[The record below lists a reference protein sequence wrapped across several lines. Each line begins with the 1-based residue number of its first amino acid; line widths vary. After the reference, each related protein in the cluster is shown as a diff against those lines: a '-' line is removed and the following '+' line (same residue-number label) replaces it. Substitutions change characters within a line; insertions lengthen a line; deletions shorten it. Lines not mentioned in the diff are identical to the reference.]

1 MRVLLLNQEDIEM
14 LYLRISENEE
24 LNLKFN
30 NSSIERFTE
39 CKLEYIKNG
48 VKTNFSEDY
57 LSIFVEDMLGRLENI
72 HTINEK
78 SMFGQMGKWQ
88 EYYYFDTA
96 YNKRHSEEI
105 KTMESSIFI
114 SAEYYGSFLYEYNG
128 DIWFE
133 LDKGY
138 SESEQ
143 CTPMQYYSDTSNYRV
158 TLKCISNKE
167 TENWREQLKK
177 IKYIIM

>member
-1 MRVLLLNQEDIEM
+1 M
-14 LYLRISENEE
+14 LHLRISEDEE
-24 LNLKFN
+24 LNLEFN

-39 CKLEYIKNG
+39 CKLKYIKNG
-48 VKTNFSEDY
+48 VKINFSEDY
-57 LSIFVEDMLGRLENI
+57 LFVFVGDMLGRLENV

-78 SMFGQMGKWQ
+78 SMLGQMGKWQ

-105 KTMESSIFI
+105 GIMEKSIFI
-114 SAEYYGSFLYEYNG
+114 SAEYYGSFLYKYNG

-138 SESEQ
+138 SESER
-143 CTPMQYYSDTSNYRV
+143 CTPFQYYSDPSNYRV
-158 TLKCISNKE
+158 TLRCISNKE
-167 TENWREQLKK
+167 AESWKEQLKK
-177 IKYIIM
+177 IKRIITYGNPIS